1 MIYAF
6 GNPVYD
12 EITTPRA
19 RTDGRV
25 LSGCSTNFALA
36 LARLGERVT
45 LVGTNFVVGAIRGTN
60 TFPVSF
66 DR

>member
-19 RTDGRV
+19 STDGRV

-36 LARLGERVT
+36 LSRLGEQVT
-45 LVGTNFVVGAIRGTN
+45 LVGTIGRDYRDAFEL
-60 TFPVSF
+60 
-66 DR
+66 D